1 METYLIL
8 LYLVNLLKYSLEIVP
23 NWKLSGNSI
32 NLLTSSSYTYIV
44 TSLSKAHT
52 SDYTLQVKLEKTIT
66 KNDLGI
72 SHSNKLYLNNDP
84 PKDYNI
90 NFENIESIFQLSEI
104 EETIFICPRGKHHVF
119 NTNTGIEI
127 KPSNFPDDTNLDW
140 DLKCFKHGTGFFM
153 DFYLKK
159 WRPFSYGSD
168 IKNKRNF
175 DTWKFHDS
183 NPIDILFDFK
193 LTDGINRHESGHD
206 TGGSGNWIDYK
217 MLSLALKDNKIQLMG
232 LKAQFQYDSFLILFA
247 TEKEL
252 SASKEYAQAYF
263 KADSTDFYFITYNN
277 AKDFISGYSKNYSPS
292 DYHDVST
299 VQFETHSE
307 SPFEFLDEV
316 EIQEMNFLLNNKYVY
331 YKIENK
337 QTNEVYHGILDV
349 VTNKIMFNTN
359 ETINEFIPY
368 SSNSMLAI
376 TSETAYRICIIKFR
390 NADDSYDCIDECT
403 SPNRIIRDSEGNICG
418 QGCNDPNKY
427 LLIPDDICV
436 KECDTNIYISN
447 SSKICG
453 LCKDMD
459 SSKPYRFIG
468 GTECITDVPMGG
480 YEYNSRL
487 KLLKCKNGYIFNENT
502 CIPHCYRT
510 CSICSEYSENPNSQK
525 CLNCT
530 AGYYLDGE
538 QCKEIP
544 IETTHPATSKP
555 TTSLPT
561 TIFIAP
567 NTTIF
572 IAPTTEIKIIPTTI
586 MTITPTTIITTKVST
601 IPIPIPEIICPDE
614 KCLTCNEAS
623 NSLGLCLSCNE
634 EKGYKKVNYTLVL
647 TNFLDCI
654 KPSNPSVKKYY
665 YNETLQIYRPCYKT
679 CKSCSKGG
687 NAEANY
693 CLECETDY
701 MFRPGNNP
709 FNNCVAYS
717 EYYYISSYNQYKSL
731 KVYQCPEEAKYYIK
745 DKKSCIDDC
754 KKDSEYKYL
763 YNGNCIKECPIE
775 TTSDSNKICKVND
788 NTKCKLGKNQ
798 IFLDENDNLEIINTL
813 VKTYIIEFV
822 YTKHY
827 VSMYENTNYNIIIY
841 KDSNCL
847 KELSI
852 EMPNVDF
859 QSCYTKVKN
868 AYNITEELIIVIVDR
883 KILNNAKTF
892 YSFYHPLSGSKLNAD
907 EICKNDTIV
916 VVESLNAKLSKNDT
930 HYETQTSLTSQG
942 VNIFD
947 LNDPFYTDICYDFD
961 NPLKK
966 DIPLNDRVK
975 HIYPDVDLCDEGCQY
990 KGINLD
996 DMTATCDC
1004 VFNDITNNNLIKD
1017 NALLEESVG
1026 KILDIIN
1033 SSNILV
1039 FKCFKYIFKHFSRSI
1054 GGWISLGLITTQ
1066 IGLSLTFF
1074 LLQSKIASKYIYE
1087 LTSNY
1092 IKVLKNKV
1100 QVPPKKRKFDNRSDK
1115 LKSPKKDRKDKVKSS
1130 VDDLIVYNDEK
1141 KIKTSSEDINIK
1153 TESNLKPIKNEVINE
1168 EIYNKKFF
1176 KEYLSTS
1183 PDDMEFDDAVA
1194 KDKRKYCEHMKE
1206 NLIEDQIITATF
1218 VSEDP
1223 LRPRTI
1229 KIMIFVLNLILYF
1242 VVNGLFFSE
1251 EVISELYY
1259 INEEDENFFSYLP
1272 RSISR
1277 LIYTTLVG
1285 VVVNIITNFF
1295 FLDEKKI
1302 KGIFRR
1308 EKTDI
1313 KVLKQKITEIM
1324 KEIKKRYI
1332 AFIIVVSFIL
1342 ILSFFYL
1349 LCFNYVY
1356 PYSQIEWIKSS
1367 ITIIIIMQLLSLLKC
1382 ILETSLRYLSYKLK
1396 SEKLYKISKILD

>member
-1 METYLIL
+1 
-8 LYLVNLLKYSLEIVP
+8 
-23 NWKLSGNSI
+23 
-32 NLLTSSSYTYIV
+32 
-44 TSLSKAHT
+44 
-52 SDYTLQVKLEKTIT
+52 
-66 KNDLGI
+66 
-72 SHSNKLYLNNDP
+72 
-84 PKDYNI
+84 
-90 NFENIESIFQLSEI
+90 
-104 EETIFICPRGKHHVF
+104 
-119 NTNTGIEI
+119 
-127 KPSNFPDDTNLDW
+127 
-140 DLKCFKHGTGFFM
+140 
-153 DFYLKK
+153 
-159 WRPFSYGSD
+159 
-168 IKNKRNF
+168 
-175 DTWKFHDS
+175 
-183 NPIDILFDFK
+183 
-193 LTDGINRHESGHD
+193 
-206 TGGSGNWIDYK
+206 
-217 MLSLALKDNKIQLMG
+217 
-232 LKAQFQYDSFLILFA
+232 
-247 TEKEL
+247 
-252 SASKEYAQAYF
+252 
-263 KADSTDFYFITYNN
+263 
-277 AKDFISGYSKNYSPS
+277 
-292 DYHDVST
+292 
-299 VQFETHSE
+299 
-307 SPFEFLDEV
+307 
-316 EIQEMNFLLNNKYVY
+316 
-331 YKIENK
+331 
-337 QTNEVYHGILDV
+337 
-349 VTNKIMFNTN
+349 
-359 ETINEFIPY
+359 
-368 SSNSMLAI
+368 
-376 TSETAYRICIIKFR
+376 
-390 NADDSYDCIDECT
+390 
-403 SPNRIIRDSEGNICG
+403 
-418 QGCNDPNKY
+418 
-427 LLIPDDICV
+427 
-436 KECDTNIYISN
+436 
-447 SSKICG
+447 
-453 LCKDMD
+453 
-459 SSKPYRFIG
+459 
-468 GTECITDVPMGG
+468 
-480 YEYNSRL
+480 
-487 KLLKCKNGYIFNENT
+487 
-502 CIPHCYRT
+502 
-510 CSICSEYSENPNSQK
+510 
-525 CLNCT
+525 
-530 AGYYLDGE
+530 
-538 QCKEIP
+538 
-544 IETTHPATSKP
+544 
-555 TTSLPT
+555 
-561 TIFIAP
+561 
-567 NTTIF
+567 
-572 IAPTTEIKIIPTTI
+572 
-586 MTITPTTIITTKVST
+586 
-601 IPIPIPEIICPDE
+601 
-614 KCLTCNEAS
+614 
-623 NSLGLCLSCNE
+623 
-634 EKGYKKVNYTLVL
+634 
-647 TNFLDCI
+647 
-654 KPSNPSVKKYY
+654 
-665 YNETLQIYRPCYKT
+665 
-679 CKSCSKGG
+679 
-687 NAEANY
+687 
-693 CLECETDY
+693 
-701 MFRPGNNP
+701 
-709 FNNCVAYS
+709 
-717 EYYYISSYNQYKSL
+717 
-731 KVYQCPEEAKYYIK
+731 
-745 DKKSCIDDC
+745 
-754 KKDSEYKYL
+754 
-763 YNGNCIKECPIE
+763 
-775 TTSDSNKICKVND
+775 
-788 NTKCKLGKNQ
+788 
-798 IFLDENDNLEIINTL
+798 LDENDNLEIINTL

-916 VVESLNAKLSKNDT
+916 IVESLNAKLSKNDT

-1092 IKVLKNKV
+1092 IRVLKNKV

-1141 KIKTSSEDINIK
+1141 KIKTASEDINIK
-1153 TESNLKPIKNEVINE
+1153 TESNLKQKKNEVINE